1 MRVLLP
7 TGTIMEVAKVVAVC
21 EQRLTYNG
29 RDLRLCE
36 KASDI
41 AYANG
46 IGLFHEA
53 RGSFDVAT
61 GNDAIML
68 GNLSNEVVR
77 EVLTSLVIKE
87 WVDLS
92 SLKLQK
98 KQLMTTQYVFDNG
111 VTDPYLL
118 SGFEVNIGC
127 ADAMGYPSVSGG
139 CPVWSEAE
147 DTGERESEGEGAG
160 EEDSDE

>member
-1 MRVLLP
+1 
-7 TGTIMEVAKVVAVC
+7 MEVAKVVAVS
-21 EQRLTYNG
+21 EKRLTYNG

-36 KASDI
+36 KAADI

-46 IGLFHEA
+46 IGLFPEA
-53 RGSFDVAT
+53 QGSFDVAT
-61 GNDAIML
+61 VNAVML

-111 VTDPYLL
+111 VSDAYLL
-118 SGFEVNIGC
+118 SGFEVNVSC
-127 ADAMGYPSVSGG
+127 ADVMGYPSVSGG

-160 EEDSDE
+160 EEDCNE

>member
-36 KASDI
+36 KAADI

-46 IGLFHEA
+46 IGLFPEA

-111 VTDPYLL
+111 VSDAYLL
-118 SGFEVNIGC
+118 SGFEVNVSC
-127 ADAMGYPSVSGG
+127 ADALGYPSANGPFSAV
-139 CPVWSEAE
+139 CEAE
-147 DTGERESEGEGAG
+147 DEDEDAG

>member
-1 MRVLLP
+1 MFQKQILIISDSSEKVRIKMRVLLP

-36 KASDI
+36 KAADI

-46 IGLFHEA
+46 IGLFPEA
-53 RGSFDVAT
+53 QGSFDVAT
-61 GNDAIML
+61 GNAIML

-98 KQLMTTQYVFDNG
+98 KQLMTTQNSSKRKTVLAHVRHRKTVAKTSIF
-111 VTDPYLL
+111 PAIRLL
-118 SGFEVNIGC
+118 LVAPG
-127 ADAMGYPSVSGG
+127 
-139 CPVWSEAE
+139 
-147 DTGERESEGEGAG
+147 
-160 EEDSDE
+160 

>member
-21 EQRLTYNG
+21 EQRVAFNG
-29 RDLRLCE
+29 RVMRLCE
-36 KASDI
+36 RASDAVFANAI
-41 AYANG
+41 AFFPDAQ
-46 IGLFHEA
+46 
-53 RGSFDVAT
+53 GSFDVAT
-61 GNDAIML
+61 GNAILL

-111 VTDPYLL
+111 VSDAYLL
-118 SGFEVNIGC
+118 SGFEVNVSC

-139 CPVWSEAE
+139 CPV
-147 DTGERESEGEGAG
+147 
-160 EEDSDE
+160 

>member
-7 TGTIMEVAKVVAVC
+7 TVTIMEVAKVVAVS
-21 EQRLTYNG
+21 EKRLTYNG

-36 KASDI
+36 KAADI

-46 IGLFHEA
+46 IGLFPEA
-53 RGSFDVAT
+53 QGSFDVAT
-61 GNDAIML
+61 VNAVML

-111 VTDPYLL
+111 VSDAYLL
-118 SGFEVNIGC
+118 SGFEVNMLCC
-127 ADAMGYPSVSGG
+127 ADALGYPSENGPFPAV
-139 CPVWSEAE
+139 CEAE
-147 DTGERESEGEGAG
+147 DTGERESEGECAG